1 MDSQRPF
8 AGARGGERREMKN
21 SPGLSKGTKANG
33 VSNRG
38 RFALIVGLIAIN
50 IVGSLVSV
58 SHRNYPLGL
67 GPVLF
72 LLPCLLR
79 EFDLRNGK
87 PLRRMGSFE
96 WSCFIAGFLFM
107 FVMPFLLR

>member
-1 MDSQRPF
+1 
-8 AGARGGERREMKN
+8 MKA
-21 SPGLSKGTKANG
+21 SSGLSKGRRGNG
-33 VSNRG
+33 ASHRG
-38 RFALIVGLIAIN
+38 RFALIIGLIAIN
-50 IVGSLVSV
+50 VVGSLVSV
-58 SHRNYPLGL
+58 SHQKYPLGL

-87 PLRRMGSFE
+87 PLRRLGSFE
-96 WSCFIAGFLFM
+96 WSCFIAGFLFV